1 MRTSDPHAPPKKGR
15 ALKKGE
21 IPQAVGKKTM
31 AKAGRRDPVQIWT
44 TRLLRGKKDYEW
56 WAKEYQVDRCA
67 KYYLGKHWHGLAVD
81 LASKKYAINMVFST
95 VETQLPSLLFS
106 RPKVDV
112 EPKPSRAQ
120 APGSDAG
127 GRATLIASMLQT
139 FVDDRDVHFT
149 YETTLALRDAYPRFG
164 VIEVGYTADW
174 IDNPN
179 ADKPVLKENSED
191 ALHGEDGEPVL
202 QPKKV
207 LKPGSKE
214 QLFLKR
220 LPPQAC
226 RVGPGR
232 NQLLSNDWFAY
243 YEWHYVDDVKA
254 NPEYQHTDDLQ
265 ATGTVSTD
273 EDEPG
278 NDPDGK
284 KHEGQVKLWK
294 IWDLR
299 KKVRHVLAEGA
310 DQLLQENKAYQYLP
324 LAVLKFYE
332 IADSFYPLPPI
343 YNWLSPQDEINETR
357 EGQRTHRRRFVRRYM
372 REPIVQKSEFE
383 KLETGED
390 GVCIEVAKVNP
401 SPIMPIPDADL
412 SAQNTVQELALSKDD
427 FQQVAGVSGEA
438 RGVPQSDTATQANII
453 NVREQIRESRAR
465 SLVAEWLG
473 EIVRL
478 MLLTIKDKM
487 QGPMV
492 VKMTVD
498 PFHPA
503 PSAVQ
508 QTESEWR
515 EVQAEQLGDLDVDV
529 KIDVAS
535 LSPVAEQAQ
544 QQSWSVVLQLL
555 KDPALMAL
563 LMTPNPEAPTEPS
576 PLLRK
581 TLSLY
586 GVKSDQE
593 VREIWRIG
601 QAALKQA
608 AQTEALKNQQAN
620 QPDPPSIS
628 LALKGDDMKDPIIG
642 PLIVA
647 MFAQAEGL
655 QALAKQVE
663 ALLAQQP
670 APAPPAAG
678 SSSGAIP
685 PLTSPTP
692 GPATG
697 VPAPGPMTG

>member
-1 MRTSDPHAPPKKGR
+1 MRTTDPHAPPKKGR

-21 IPQAVGKKTM
+21 IPQAVGTKRM
-31 AKAGRRDPVQIWT
+31 AKAGLRDPVQVWT

-56 WAKEYQVDRCA
+56 WAKEYEVDRCA

-106 RPKVDV
+106 KPKVEV
-112 EPKPSRAQ
+112 EPKPSRAEQ
-120 APGSDAG
+120 PGSDAG
-127 GRATLIASMLQT
+127 ARATLIESTLQT

-149 YETTLALRDAYPRFG
+149 YETTLALRNAYARFG

-174 IDNPN
+174 IDNPH

-191 ALHGEDGEPVL
+191 PLLDDAGETVK
-202 QPKKV
+202 QPKRL
-207 LKPGSKE
+207 LKPGGTE

-220 LPPQAC
+220 IPPQAC

-254 NPEYQHTDDLQ
+254 NPEYSHTEDLQ

-332 IADSFYPLPPI
+332 IDDSFYPLPPI

-372 REPIVQKSEFE
+372 REPSVRQGEFE

-390 GVCIEVAKVNP
+390 GVCIEVPKVSP
-401 SPIMPIPDADL
+401 SPIVPIPDADL

-478 MLLTIKDKM
+478 MFLTIKDQM
-487 QGPMV
+487 QGPLV
-492 VKMTVD
+492 VKMQVD
-498 PFHPA
+498 PFAPA
-503 PSAVQ
+503 ASLAQQSAGAWKEI
-508 QTESEWR
+508 QTES
-515 EVQAEQLGDLDVDV
+515 LSDLDVDIT
-529 KIDVAS
+529 IDVSS

-601 QAALKQA
+601 QAALQQA
-608 AQTEALKNQQAN
+608 AKSEALKNQQAN

-642 PLIVA
+642 PMIVQ

-655 QALAKQVE
+655 QALAKAVE
-663 ALLAQQP
+663 AQLAQQP
-670 APAPPAAG
+670 APAPATSGAP
-678 SSSGAIP
+678 GAIP
-685 PLTSPTP
+685 PLTSPAP
-692 GPATG
+692 GPVTG
-697 VPAPGPMTG
+697 TPAPGPMAG